1 MTTFS
6 RAPNFR
12 VSNNRHVAD
21 SIDFM
26 VDQVESM
33 DRSSIASRLVIGSTR
48 NYVEPQRLRHLNITL
63 IEGFDNPGVSE
74 KLQVCFLKVYF
85 VKYIRY

>member
-1 MTTFS
+1 M
-6 RAPNFR
+6 
-12 VSNNRHVAD
+12 AD

-26 VDQVESM
+26 VEQVETM
-33 DRSSIASRLVIGSTR
+33 DRANIASRLVIGSTR

-74 KLQVCFLKVYF
+74 KLQVLKFFNTFYERSTHF
-85 VKYIRY
+85 